1 MSYKI
6 KLYRK
11 IRTRNYVTKKII
23 RKKICI
29 KLILIGINNCIGNDF
44 YKQFSMIRE
53 RDFHWIEINERRV
66 TCISKCFAINAHN
79 VDPSLT
85 MHNKEN
91 PSSFGNRNRSLK

>member
-11 IRTRNYVTKKII
+11 IKTRNYVTKKII

-85 MHNKEN
+85 IHNKEN